1 MLIQNQIIKV
11 KWHPS
16 NKKYYENLG
25 YEYTKI
31 GDEFNV
37 KLKDLTKGSK
47 AYVDVK
53 CDYCGEIFKR
63 KYLNYNHQYTPEL
76 GDACDKCKNIKTQ
89 KSNIKKYGVNNVL
102 VLDEVKEKIKNTCIK
117 NYGVDHC
124 SKSELCKEKAKQTS
138 LERYGV
144 SSYTKTEE
152 YKEKTIKTNLEK
164 YGVEHHMKLEES
176 KNKSRKTSLEK
187 YGTEF
192 YTQTEEYK
200 KRKKKTCLE
209 KYGVEYPVQ
218 NEKIK
223 EKIRKTCEERYGGI
237 GYSSEIL
244 LKKIKESLFNNY
256 GVYSP
261 MQNNDIQKKARKTL
275 YENGKVPTSKN
286 QILIYNL
293 LNEIYKDE
301 ECILNYPF
309 SKINMDCMLNI
320 NNIKID
326 IEYDG
331 WYWHKDKEKED
342 RKRDEF
348 LKENG
353 YKILRI
359 KSKRKIPT
367 KEQLIKAIDYLVKS
381 NHSYFEIKLDI

>member
-25 YEYTKI
+25 YNYTKM

-37 KLKDLTKGSK
+37 KLEDLTKGSK

-63 KYLNYNHQYTPEL
+63 RYLNYNNQYTPEL
-76 GDACDKCKNIKTQ
+76 GDACDKCKNIKVQ
-89 KSNIKKYGVNNVL
+89 KSNIKKYGVNNIFAL
-102 VLDEVKEKIKNTCIK
+102 EDIKEKIKNTCIK

-152 YKEKTIKTNLEK
+152 CKEKTIKTNLEK

-176 KNKSRKTSLEK
+176 KNKSKETSMK
-187 YGTEF
+187 RYGVEF
-192 YTQTEEYK
+192 YVQTKEYK
-200 KRKKKTCLE
+200 ERKRQTCLE
-209 KYGVEYPVQ
+209 KYGVENPIQ
-218 NEKIK
+218 NEKVK
-223 EKIRKTCEERYGGI
+223 EKIRKSFYKNGTC
-237 GYSSEIL
+237 
-244 LKKIKESLFNNY
+244 
-256 GVYSP
+256 
-261 MQNNDIQKKARKTL
+261 
-275 YENGKVPTSKN
+275 PTSKP
-286 QILIYNL
+286 QIKLYNL
-293 LNEIYKDE
+293 LKENYEYCE
-301 ECILNYPF
+301 LNYPCGMC
-309 SKINMDCMLNI
+309 SLDVMIKIKD
-320 NNIKID
+320 IKID

-331 WYWHKDKEKED
+331 EYWHKNRINQD
-342 RKRDEF
+342 RKRDYF
-348 LKENG
+348 IKSKG
-353 YKILRI
+353 YKIIRI
-359 KSKRKIPT
+359 KGNVKIPT
-367 KEQLIKAIDYLVKS
+367 KEQLIEAIDYLVKS